1 MLTPDC
7 MNVLLQE
14 DCSKSIIPDVENL
27 HLKRL
32 FSNALDTTI
41 KTGKK
46 QYNVCFHCCW
56 DGGGGSFLLLL
67 LLLHESKLLI

>member
-1 MLTPDC
+1 MLMPDC

-14 DCSKSIIPDVENL
+14 DCSKPIIPGVENL

-41 KTGKK
+41 KTGGK
-46 QYNVCFHCCW
+46 NSIMSASIVV
-56 DGGGGSFLLLL
+56 GIVVVAVLLLL
-67 LLLHESKLLI
+67 WLHESKLSI